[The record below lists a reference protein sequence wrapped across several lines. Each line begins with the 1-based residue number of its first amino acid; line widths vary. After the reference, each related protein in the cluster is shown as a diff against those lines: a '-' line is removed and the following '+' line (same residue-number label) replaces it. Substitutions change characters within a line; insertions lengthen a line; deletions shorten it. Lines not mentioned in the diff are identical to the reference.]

1 MIGSQSTAP
10 LLWPPIQQFGVSLV
24 AGLFPQNGTPV
35 ESPAHGIAR
44 FELTDDGRIIG
55 IGTGGQVLSEVVVN
69 QEPPAPLHPEMT
81 MREQAIAEEGE
92 RAAVAAKHAEAG
104 RERERERQRR
114 NDERENAEFA
124 RRQAAISR

>member
-1 MIGSQSTAP
+1 
-10 LLWPPIQQFGVSLV
+10 
-24 AGLFPQNGTPV
+24 
-35 ESPAHGIAR
+35 
-44 FELTDDGRIIG
+44 
-55 IGTGGQVLSEVVVN
+55 
-69 QEPPAPLHPEMT
+69 MT